1 MSELDLASLTPD
13 DIDHLRAVLGTQGG
27 VVRSPG
33 FKPLKD
39 LRMPTT
45 TKGRLHRPHF
55 EWSAEDDGNTWIKPF
70 PRLAWDAQGHE
81 HRIETEND
89 LATIPSSWSL
99 TPPSS
104 RTGEDPMARVRAE
117 FESLSVE
124 DQQFLLN
131 AQKQARLNR
140 INELMNGL
148 SKDDLASLGVPKAE
162 PKARKSA

>member
-1 MSELDLASLTPD
+1 MELDLTTLTPD
-13 DIDHLRAVLGTQGG
+13 AIEQLRAMLGTTGG

-39 LRMPTT
+39 LRLPTT
-45 TKGRLHRPHF
+45 AKGRLHRPHF
-55 EWSAEDDGNTWIKPF
+55 EWSAEDDGNTWIPPF
-70 PRLAWDAQGHE
+70 PRLCWDAQGHE
-81 HRIETEND
+81 HRIENEED
-89 LATIPSSWSL
+89 LATVPNTWSL
-99 TPPSS
+99 TPPTTA
-104 RTGEDPMARVRAE
+104 RAADPMVQVRAE

-131 AQKQARLNR
+131 AQKQTRLNR

-148 SKDDLASLGVPKAE
+148 SKDDLAALSVPKAE